1 MANDFDFPEV
11 PVFDGVDVIHDEVG
25 FATFVAAKAVINFGT
40 DFLLK
45 GIPGGTAVS
54 TALEV
59 VNQVNN
65 GLLNYGLFA
74 TATGDQPGSSDL
86 AQAGIAIGISLWG
99 YIAGWSALYTGG
111 ATTVVLVVLT
121 EYGEMQ
127 EEMGWNTDPSD
138 WRSPFPKIP
147 ASEMDITERYLQ
159 REYEKNVITRAI
171 DKFVNGM
178 ALDDEETQLLVKATA
193 TAISMQGGPAGYDSS
208 DPRGPWQI
216 PGAPGDRTGP
226 NSQLNVPSGTLGGP
240 TQSGWSDSQGG
251 GVSPRPGGS
260 EGAEQR
266 MQSGGGTRTGNDRDA
281 PTSTRSGGA
290 LADERREGNATGT
303 RTTTAQPSQ
312 SQQSSSHNQSNNR
325 DRQGSGD
332 RTATEGRRPIILD
345 LDGDGIQITELSRST
360 RFMDGGEGLLH
371 RTAWAAAGNGVL
383 FFDPDGRNAI
393 TEERQYVF
401 TKWNPTAAGDLEALR
416 SVWDSNGDGKLTAA
430 DAEFAKF
437 KVLVTNAD
445 GSTTVMT
452 LTQVGM
458 TSINLTAD
466 ATNIV
471 LPVGSVITGQTVFT
485 RGDGTTGTVA
495 NTGSAGVRR
504 GPMRPAMRMRALNC
518 KLHLTHT
525 APARFAH
532 LMGMG

>member
-1 MANDFDFPEV
+1 
-11 PVFDGVDVIHDEVG
+11 
-25 FATFVAAKAVINFGT
+25 
-40 DFLLK
+40 
-45 GIPGGTAVS
+45 
-54 TALEV
+54 
-59 VNQVNN
+59 
-65 GLLNYGLFA
+65 
-74 TATGDQPGSSDL
+74 
-86 AQAGIAIGISLWG
+86 
-99 YIAGWSALYTGG
+99 
-111 ATTVVLVVLT
+111 
-121 EYGEMQ
+121 
-127 EEMGWNTDPSD
+127 
-138 WRSPFPKIP
+138 
-147 ASEMDITERYLQ
+147 
-159 REYEKNVITRAI
+159 
-171 DKFVNGM
+171 
-178 ALDDEETQLLVKATA
+178 
-193 TAISMQGGPAGYDSS
+193 
-208 DPRGPWQI
+208 
-216 PGAPGDRTGP
+216 
-226 NSQLNVPSGTLGGP
+226 
-240 TQSGWSDSQGG
+240 
-251 GVSPRPGGS
+251 
-260 EGAEQR
+260 
-266 MQSGGGTRTGNDRDA
+266 
-281 PTSTRSGGA
+281 
-290 LADERREGNATGT
+290 
-303 RTTTAQPSQ
+303 
-312 SQQSSSHNQSNNR
+312 
-325 DRQGSGD
+325 
-332 RTATEGRRPIILD
+332 
-345 LDGDGIQITELSRST
+345 
-360 RFMDGGEGLLH
+360 MDGGEGLLH